1 MEVDRT
7 SCFKNAG
14 RVVIKVGSGVL
25 TGADGLNTLVINSLS
40 RQICELAN
48 RGVEV
53 LFVSSGAMAAGQK
66 KIGLA
71 RRPDEIPKR
80 QAIAAV
86 GQAGLILCYENAFAE
101 YGRQV
106 AQVLLTSD
114 DLSISRRRYL
124 NARNTLHTL
133 LSWNVVPI
141 INENDTVVVE
151 EIKFG
156 DNDNLSALIALM
168 MNADILVNLT
178 DIDGLYTGDPCS
190 DPNARQIPVV
200 ADITREIEKTASG
213 MPGVLGT
220 GGMLSKIRA
229 ARKVSVAGIPMVIAG
244 GMKENILLKLFEGQ
258 ELGTFFLPSKQK
270 LPNRKSWIGFT
281 LKPRG
286 AVLIDEGAARAI
298 MEKGKSLLPGGIT
311 GVEGE
316 FGIGAPV
323 HIIDSVGRRVA
334 TGLVNYS
341 SSDIKK
347 IRGCRSGQISEKLG
361 EKPYDEVIHR
371 NNMTVLLNGLICD
384 Q

>member
-25 TGADGLNTLVINSLS
+25 TGADGLNTQVINSLS

-200 ADITREIEKTASG
+200 AD
-213 MPGVLGT
+213 
-220 GGMLSKIRA
+220 
-229 ARKVSVAGIPMVIAG
+229 
-244 GMKENILLKLFEGQ
+244 
-258 ELGTFFLPSKQK
+258 
-270 LPNRKSWIGFT
+270 
-281 LKPRG
+281 
-286 AVLIDEGAARAI
+286 
-298 MEKGKSLLPGGIT
+298 
-311 GVEGE
+311 
-316 FGIGAPV
+316 
-323 HIIDSVGRRVA
+323 
-334 TGLVNYS
+334 
-341 SSDIKK
+341 
-347 IRGCRSGQISEKLG
+347 
-361 EKPYDEVIHR
+361 
-371 NNMTVLLNGLICD
+371 
-384 Q
+384 